1 MSLVEG
7 KMSRLFEP
15 FMINRMQVKNRF
27 VRSATMDNMGSNGMV
42 TQAQL
47 DLYRDLSLGEVGLI
61 ISSGI
66 FPSQNGQ
73 AGQGQL
79 GAHTD
84 ETIPS
89 LKKITDV
96 VHKNNGKVAAQLLHG
111 GWLCNPDFIRQQPIG
126 PSSLIHPASG
136 ISIKGLSTDEVYEVI
151 EQFIQAGRRLI
162 EAGFDAIQ
170 FHGAHSWLIS
180 AFLSPVT
187 NKREDEFGG
196 SAEKR
201 ANFVAQIY
209 KGIRRIAGPDYP
221 IFIKLGLKDYH
232 PNGKSLAEGLK
243 TAQIFEEMG
252 MDSIEISEGL
262 EEDRSHHIR
271 LDAISPYYL
280 EECRQARRVLK
291 RPLILVGGMRK
302 LKDIELVL
310 KEDIADAVSMCRP
323 LVMDRY
329 IIKKFHEGTATSSA
343 CTSCNGCV
351 GLNRTTL
358 RCVLNK

>member
-1 MSLVEG
+1 MS
-7 KMSRLFEP
+7 EP
-15 FMINRMQVKNRF
+15 FSPFVINRMQIKNRF
-27 VRSATMDNMGSNGMV
+27 VRSATMDNTGSNGLV
-42 TQAQL
+42 TEAQL
-47 DLYRDLSLGEVGLI
+47 ELYRDLSLGEVGLI

-66 FPSQNGQ
+66 FPSKNGH
-73 AGQGQL
+73 AGAGQL

-96 VHKNNGKVAAQLLHG
+96 VHKNDGKIAAQILHG
-111 GWLCNPDFIRQQPIG
+111 GWNSNPEIIGEPPIG
-126 PSSLIHPASG
+126 PSSLIHPSKG
-136 ISIKGLSTDEVYEVI
+136 IPIKGLTTDEVYLEI
-151 EQFIQAGRRLI
+151 ERFVQAGRRLI

-170 FHGAHSWLIS
+170 FHGAHSWLLS
-180 AFLSPVT
+180 AFLSPST

-201 ANFVAQIY
+201 ANFVVQIY

-232 PNGKSLAEGLK
+232 SEGKSLDEGLK
-243 TAQIFEEMG
+243 TAIIFEEMG
-252 MDSIEISEGL
+252 MDAFEISEGM

-271 LDAISPYYL
+271 LGALSPYYL
-280 EECRQARRVLK
+280 DECRQARQVLK
-291 RPLILVGGMRK
+291 RPIILVGGMREF
-302 LKDIELVL
+302 KDIKEVL

-323 LVMDRY
+323 FVMDRY
-329 IIKKFHEGTATSSA
+329 IVKKFHDGVVTSSA

-358 RCVLNK
+358 RCVLTN